1 MRAFHPAVR
10 AWFERRFPEGPTPAQ
25 TEGWPEI
32 AAGRNTLIAAP
43 TGSGKTLAG
52 FLVCIDALYRAADRG
67 DVVEGATQVVYV
79 SPLKALAVD
88 VQQNLE
94 TPLREIAEIA
104 AEMGM
109 TLPALRA
116 EVRTGDTT
124 QSMRAAMIK
133 RPPNF
138 LVTTPES
145 LYLLVT
151 AQRSR
156 AALTTVT
163 TIIVDE
169 IHAVA
174 RDKRGSH
181 LAVTLERLER
191 LCAQRPVRIG
201 LSATQRPIE
210 TVARLLVG
218 AGPSR
223 SNADGSP
230 RCAIVDVGHRR
241 ALDVAIELPSGE
253 LEAVASREQL
263 GEVLD
268 AIAAHVRAHRTTLVF
283 VNTRRM
289 AERVAH
295 SARRATRR
303 RRGCGAPRQPLEGA
317 PSACRVTAARRRVA
331 RARRDRVTGAR
342 HRHRS
347 HRDGV
352 SDRVA
357 AQHRHVPAARRPL
370 RATAAVA
377 PPRAASIR

>member
-1 MRAFHPAVR
+1 MRFTRRCGPGSSAGSRRVRRLRRARVGRRSRPA
-10 AWFERRFPEGPTPAQ
+10 TS
-25 TEGWPEI
+25 
-32 AAGRNTLIAAP
+32 TLIAAP

-52 FLVCIDALYRAADRG
+52 FLVCIDALYRAAERG
-67 DVVEGATQVVYV
+67 EVVEGATQVVYV

-94 TPLREIAEIA
+94 TPLARDRRGRGGDGDDA
-104 AEMGM
+104 ARRCEPRFA
-109 TLPALRA
+109 PATR
-116 EVRTGDTT
+116 T

-218 AGPSR
+218 AGPAR
-223 SNADGSP
+223 SNAGRQPALRD
-230 RCAIVDVGHRR
+230 HRR
-241 ALDVAIELPSGE
+241 RP
-253 LEAVASREQL
+253 
-263 GEVLD
+263 
-268 AIAAHVRAHRTTLVF
+268 
-283 VNTRRM
+283 
-289 AERVAH
+289 
-295 SARRATRR
+295 
-303 RRGCGAPRQPLEGA
+303 P
-317 PSACRVTAARRRVA
+317 A
-331 RARRDRVTGAR
+331 RARCR
-342 HRHRS
+342 HR
-347 HRDGV
+347 
-352 SDRVA
+352 A
-357 AQHRHVPAARRPL
+357 A
-370 RATAAVA
+370 
-377 PPRAASIR
+377 IG

>member
-1 MRAFHPAVR
+1 MP
-10 AWFERRFPEGPTPAQ
+10 
-25 TEGWPEI
+25 
-32 AAGRNTLIAAP
+32 
-43 TGSGKTLAG
+43 
-52 FLVCIDALYRAADRG
+52 
-67 DVVEGATQVVYV
+67 TQVVYV

-94 TPLREIAEIA
+94 TPLREIAEVA

-151 AQRSR
+151 AQRSSR
-156 AALTTVT
+156 GAARTVT

-210 TVARLLVG
+210 TVAR
-218 AGPSR
+218 
-223 SNADGSP
+223 
-230 RCAIVDVGHRR
+230 
-241 ALDVAIELPSGE
+241 
-253 LEAVASREQL
+253 
-263 GEVLD
+263 
-268 AIAAHVRAHRTTLVF
+268 
-283 VNTRRM
+283 
-289 AERVAH
+289 
-295 SARRATRR
+295 SARRRRAGAQQPGRQPALRDRR
-303 RRGCGAPRQPLEGA
+303 RRPP
-317 PSACRVTAARRRVA
+317 A
-331 RARRDRVTGAR
+331 RARCR
-342 HRHRS
+342 HR
-347 HRDGV
+347 
-352 SDRVA
+352 
-357 AQHRHVPAARRPL
+357 
-370 RATAAVA
+370 AAVG
-377 PPRAASIR
+377 